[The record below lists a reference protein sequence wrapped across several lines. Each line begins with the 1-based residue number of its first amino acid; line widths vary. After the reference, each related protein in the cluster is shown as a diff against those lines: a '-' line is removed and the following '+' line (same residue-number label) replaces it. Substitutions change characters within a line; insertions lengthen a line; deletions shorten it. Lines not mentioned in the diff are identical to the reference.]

1 MNTWIFS
8 KNGQV
13 TEPLDLAS
21 AKKYVVENNDAYGW
35 QASYTQW
42 LPVNSIN
49 EFSAL
54 LPERKVGAQLPQ
66 KIVDE
71 FLSKEQA
78 LSKRLEQFNK
88 ELASGEAIAQE
99 FEQEIANYKQLTV
112 NLSDEVKGNINE
124 IELQYHELQNQLNVI
139 RQSVQTSQ
147 QELSGIVKDFNQKV
161 SEKSVVKTP
170 VSVKAAVTPPPTV
183 KSQPSS
189 DLPKPEVEKDPTNAS
204 VIKLVPETEPSANVV
219 VEKKVETAAS
229 TEKKSDTLNSA
240 DEEQKAEKQVDG
252 KAINTRAPRPTGAKV
267 ISTRSN
273 IPTPKHMGSIK
284 NDSASTSVNEKP
296 KEATIAKDTLAN
308 EKANQVATAKEKV
321 LQKEVESVDDD
332 QKLQTKLESGVK
344 NIFKSVFTKE
354 EPKST
359 KNKFSDLVGNDGKSS
374 NVESIE
380 AKVEAKVEVEIDDEA
395 SKAPRR
401 RRRR

>member
-147 QELSGIVKDFNQKV
+147 QELSSIVKDFNQKV

-170 VSVKAAVTPPPTV
+170 VSVKAAVTPPTV

-204 VIKLVPETEPSANVV
+204 V
-219 VEKKVETAAS
+219 
-229 TEKKSDTLNSA
+229 
-240 DEEQKAEKQVDG
+240 
-252 KAINTRAPRPTGAKV
+252 
-267 ISTRSN
+267 
-273 IPTPKHMGSIK
+273 
-284 NDSASTSVNEKP
+284 
-296 KEATIAKDTLAN
+296 
-308 EKANQVATAKEKV
+308 
-321 LQKEVESVDDD
+321 
-332 QKLQTKLESGVK
+332 SGTDR
-344 NIFKSVFTKE
+344 KSV
-354 EPKST
+354 
-359 KNKFSDLVGNDGKSS
+359 V
-374 NVESIE
+374 
-380 AKVEAKVEVEIDDEA
+380 
-395 SKAPRR
+395 
-401 RRRR
+401 